1 MSGVF
6 AGGKLVIVN
15 LQKTPKDKHAVLLI
29 RGRADEVMRAVMSR
43 LQIPVP
49 PFVRQDTFLA
59 HISQHS
65 SGGTGIS
72 LETRISSP
80 HGPECAMPLVSS
92 VDITFPVSPS

>member
-1 MSGVF
+1 M
-6 AGGKLVIVN
+6 IVN

-65 SGGTGIS
+65 SGSTGIS
-72 LETRISSP
+72 LEIKISSP

-92 VDITFPVSPS
+92 VGITFLVSPS

>member
-1 MSGVF
+1 MSGGF

-15 LQKTPKDKHAVLLI
+15 LQKTPKDKHAALLL

-49 PFVRQDTFLA
+49 PFVRRDTFLA

-65 SGGTGIS
+65 GSGNRDS
-72 LETRISSP
+72 LEMRISSP
-80 HGPECAMPLVSS
+80 HGPECPLPLVST
-92 VDITFPVSPS
+92 VDITFPVSPF